1 MVTCSR
7 CHKRM
12 AVIFLT
18 KMEGGETKQEGLCIK
33 CAKEL
38 GIKPVEDVLSKI
50 GLDDDA
56 IDKLDSEMEDFI
68 ENAKE
73 NGILNE
79 DGEPEEGDGLS
90 EGRAPFLNL
99 QNGPHARHG
108 QGRLRPVPEMRW
120 CMEILRCHQDAA
132 YRIGLLR

>member
-18 KMEGGETKQEGLCIK
+18 KIEGGETKQEGLCIK

-50 GLDDDA
+50 GLDDEA
-56 IDKLDSEMEDFI
+56 IDKLDSEMEEFI

-73 NGILNE
+73 NGIIND
-79 DGEPEEGDGLS
+79 DGAPEESDGLS

-99 QNGPHARHG
+99 QKLMN
-108 QGRLRPVPEMRW
+108 E
-120 CMEILRCHQDAA
+120 
-132 YRIGLLR
+132 GLGKNEHSGEKQ